1 MSTFSCSE
9 ELLISETA
17 RIDFVMILDM
27 FFFFLL
33 LVWPVYVLR
42 LVSALC
48 PVTLM
53 MYLVCIWVASRI
65 CTDVVL
71 KLWFVYFWLG
81 EAFWLRTDSIVPAN
95 EKLDIMMLSNRT
107 NCANSGHSD
116 LHSAFTLWL
125 PFGHITV
132 Q

>member
-1 MSTFSCSE
+1 MASIGLE
-9 ELLISETA
+9 A
-17 RIDFVMILDM
+17 
-27 FFFFLL
+27 
-33 LVWPVYVLR
+33 
-42 LVSALC
+42 VSALC

-53 MYLVCIWVASRI
+53 MCLVGIWVASRI

-71 KLWFVYFWLG
+71 KLWFVYFWL
-81 EAFWLRTDSIVPAN
+81 RTDIIVPAN
-95 EKLDIMMLSNRT
+95 EKLDIMMLSNRA